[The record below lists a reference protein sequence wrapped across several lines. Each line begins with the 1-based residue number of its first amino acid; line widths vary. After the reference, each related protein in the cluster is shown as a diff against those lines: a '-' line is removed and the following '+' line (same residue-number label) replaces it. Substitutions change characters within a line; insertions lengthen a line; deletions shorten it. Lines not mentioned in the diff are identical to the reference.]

1 MDPSDILLTDR
12 VAIVTGA
19 GQGIGEGIAKGFAR
33 FGAKIVVAEK
43 NAETGERTAAAIRAA
58 GGDALSIPT
67 DVREFEQVKAMVDQ
81 AVKHFGRLDILVN
94 NAATNPHFGPSYTA
108 DVGVWA
114 KTLDTNVLGYLRMT
128 QAAIPAMAAAG
139 GGKIINMASVAGLN
153 PMPGLGVYAVS
164 KAAVIMLTRVM
175 AVELGHMN
183 IQVNAIAPG
192 VIKTRFSQM
201 LWQTP
206 EIASRVL
213 QETPA
218 GRIGEVEDVTGAAL
232 YFASSSSNYTTG
244 AVLVIDGGQ
253 TIT

>member
-1 MDPSDILLTDR
+1 MSFSLEGR
-12 VAIVTGA
+12 VAIVTGGSRGI
-19 GQGIGEGIAKGFAR
+19 GQGIAEAFAQAGAAVVVTARSLDRVEPVAKG
-33 FGAKIVVAEK
+33 IE
-43 NAETGERTAAAIRAA
+43 AA
-58 GGDALSIPT
+58 GGRALAAACHT
-67 DVREFEQVKAMVDQ
+67 GYDDQVKALMDATMQ
-81 AVKHFGRLDILVN
+81 SFGRLDILVN

-108 DVGVWA
+108 DIGVWS
-114 KTLDTNVLGYLRMT
+114 KTLDTNVLGYLRMI
-128 QAAIPAMAAAG
+128 QAAIPAMQQAG
-139 GGKIINMASVAGLN
+139 GGKVVNVASVAGLN

-164 KAAVIMLTRVM
+164 KAAVVMLTKVM

-192 VIKTRFSQM
+192 VIKTRFSQL

-218 GRIGEVEDVTGAAL
+218 GRIGEVDDVTGAAL
-232 YFASSSSNYTTG
+232 YFASSASNYTTG